1 MRFLSVFLAATA
13 LFAAAYAGL
22 VRGIDPRGDFG
33 GGAFPV
39 VGLDARADKMRL
51 FRAYAAEAPP
61 RGLILGSS
69 RAMKVSPSTLQEA
82 TGRRFFNFAVDN
94 ARAEDYLAIYR
105 WVRRQGVRLELLVVG
120 LDVEAL
126 HDDDRPEPGLL
137 RARDLVDALG
147 EARPAEPGL
156 LAPLRSFRAARAVK
170 TYKSTFTF
178 EYAADML
185 QSVRFRLH
193 PGSAPVPMM
202 AFEPDG
208 YLRYRRWEMER
219 AAGSFRFER
228 DLDRCLAKSVGRFEH
243 MTALSERRRE
253 HLRRLL
259 EEAESDGTRTI
270 VFISSLHPLTA
281 RHLEARTRYADLL
294 AATRRYAQE
303 LSSRH
308 VTADYDFSDPERY
321 GGTDSGFYDCLHV
334 DESNAQRMIAAL
346 DTVGR

>member
-1 MRFLSVFLAATA
+1 MRFLGVFLAATA
-13 LFAAAYAGL
+13 LLAAAYAGL
-22 VRGIDPRGDFG
+22 VTGIDPRGDFD

-39 VGLDARADKMRL
+39 VGLDARADKVRL
-51 FRAYAAEAPP
+51 FRAYAAEAAPQ
-61 RGLILGSS
+61 GLILGSS
-69 RAMKVSPSTLQEA
+69 RAMKISPSALQQA

-105 WVRRQGVRLELLVVG
+105 WVRRQAIRPELLVVG

-126 HDDDRPEPGLL
+126 HDDDRPEAALL
-137 RARDLVDALG
+137 RARELVDTLG

-156 LAPLRSFRAARAVK
+156 LAPLRAFRAARVVK
-170 TYKSTFTF
+170 TYKSTFTV
-178 EYAADML
+178 EYAADAL
-185 QSVRFRLH
+185 QSVRFFLR
-193 PGSAPVPMM
+193 PSTAPVPLM

-243 MTALSERRRE
+243 MTSLSERRRE

-259 EEAESDGTRTI
+259 DEAAGDGARAI
-270 VFISSLHPLTA
+270 LFISSLHPLTA
-281 RHLEARTRYADLL
+281 RHLEARTRYGSLL
-294 AATRRYAQE
+294 ADTRRYADE
-303 LSSRH
+303 LSSRY
-308 VTADYDFSDPERY
+308 TLADHDFSDPERY

-346 DTVGR
+346 DPAGR